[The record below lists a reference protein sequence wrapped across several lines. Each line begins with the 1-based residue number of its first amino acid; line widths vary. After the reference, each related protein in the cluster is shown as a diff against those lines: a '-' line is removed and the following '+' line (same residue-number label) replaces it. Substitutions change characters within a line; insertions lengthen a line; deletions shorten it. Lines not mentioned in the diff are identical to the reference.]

1 MLNNHW
7 LVVWNCFLCSPIV
20 GNVIIPTDDDSHIF
34 QRGGEKPPTS
44 LDFWVA
50 ILDKPI
56 RSLIILF
63 SDSKSDVLIS
73 YPPVICEFKMKTLGR
88 YSWDILTAGRVSDCW
103 SNDWRLLDK
112 MQYVCCTPIMWSG
125 WNIIL
130 IGYSCRKPQWLENME
145 SNKPRFPVL
154 LIYCG
159 WTKPCTSR

>member
-1 MLNNHW
+1 MFPNSWECHHPNWRW
-7 LVVWNCFLCSPIV
+7 LSYFSEGWRKTTNQLGFLGSYFRQTHPKFDNSLFWLKVRCV
-20 GNVIIPTDDDSHIF
+20 DIIS
-34 QRGGEKPPTS
+34 
-44 LDFWVA
+44 
-50 ILDKPI
+50 
-56 RSLIILF
+56 
-63 SDSKSDVLIS
+63 
-73 YPPVICEFKMKTLGR
+73 PVICEFKMKTLGR